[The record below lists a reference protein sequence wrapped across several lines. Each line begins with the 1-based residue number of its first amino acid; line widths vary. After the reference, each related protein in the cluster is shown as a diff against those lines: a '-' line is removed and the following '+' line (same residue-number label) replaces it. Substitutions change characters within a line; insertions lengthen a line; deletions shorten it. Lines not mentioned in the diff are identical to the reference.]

1 MLHRC
6 LGAGVSLVLVLAF
19 AAAAATAAAAEDF
32 PPISAE
38 ERALAAVPGEPNAPA
53 VVIFR
58 GGAFRMMGTRGSEA
72 SSLLAVRVRIK
83 VLTEAGKEHGDVK
96 IGHSSWVRLGGFE
109 GRTILPDGTVVPL
122 PKEAAFKR
130 TASRSRR
137 LYVTSV
143 AFPSVQVGAI
153 LDYKY
158 ELRWD
163 SPLMLEPWVFQDRL
177 PVLHSE
183 IVYEV
188 PSVLRA
194 IGWSSDP
201 MQVGIKSETAKTA
214 TGTRIRVWAD
224 RLPAVP
230 DEVDSLP
237 LGDMAARQILLP
249 AGFSLGV
256 HLFDT
261 WPSACEFFYMSY
273 ETARHRSAAAERRA
287 RALAAQAAAPPTA
300 PRPAAAPAVLKTG
313 SGAAGTAGT
322 AGAVGASNGPAT
334 AATPQPSLQRRQ
346 ALAIFEFVRDEI
358 ATVEGGHVG
367 LSEYSN
373 VDSVLD
379 SRRGLPA
386 EKALLLQ
393 AMLAAVGIESRLVWA
408 ADREGGSIDLR
419 LPNPAWFDRVLVAA
433 DVDGRRVFL
442 DPCDRA
448 LAFGHL
454 DPGYEGT
461 AAVLYDHKKPENI
474 VLPES
479 PFSDN
484 LRQAKL
490 DLELDAGGRAAGRGT
505 LTLLGHPAFRR
516 TRWQGDA
523 ASTTEAWSK
532 WLRERFPG
540 FDVAEVTASESLD
553 PPRVEVSW
561 SLSQHPEEALG
572 DQATIVASR
581 PLGPVRQ
588 RFPQGLKRRTAVV
601 LDFPEREEVELTLHW
616 AAGWQP
622 DVVPRAVNYQIAA
635 GAVVSKVEVDAA
647 KNQLVYRR
655 RFDLVHRKATTAEQ
669 FAQVQVLFEEAQK
682 SDAQALVLAHH

>member
-6 LGAGVSLVLVLAF
+6 LGAGVSLALVLTF
-19 AAAAATAAAAEDF
+19 AAAAAAEEF
-32 PPISAE
+32 PPITAE
-38 ERALAAVPGEPNAPA
+38 ERSLAAVPGEPNAPA

-58 GGAFRMMGTRGSEA
+58 DGAFRMMGARGSEA
-72 SSLLAVRVRIK
+72 SSLLTVRVRIK
-83 VLTEAGKEHGDVK
+83 ILTDAGKEHGDVK
-96 IGHSSWVRLGGFE
+96 IGHSSWVRLRGFE
-109 GRTILPDGTVVPL
+109 GRTTLPDGTVVPL

-143 AFPSVQVGAI
+143 AFPAVQVGAI
-153 LDYKY
+153 LDYRY

-163 SPLMLEPWVFQDRL
+163 SPLMLEPWIFQDRL
-177 PVLHSE
+177 PVLHAE

-194 IGWSSDP
+194 TGWSSDP
-201 MQVGIKSETAKTA
+201 MHVGIKSETARTA
-214 TGTRIRVWAD
+214 TGTRVRVWAD

-230 DEVDSLP
+230 DEVDSVP
-237 LGDMAARQILLP
+237 LRDMAARQILLP
-249 AGFSLGV
+249 ASFSIGV
-256 HLFDT
+256 GQHLFDS
-261 WPSACEFFYMSY
+261 WPSACDFFYMSY
-273 ETARHRSAAAERRA
+273 ETARHRNAAAERQA
-287 RALAAQAAAPPTA
+287 RALAA
-300 PRPAAAPAVLKTG
+300 RAAAPA
-313 SGAAGTAGT
+313 SA
-322 AGAVGASNGPAT
+322 
-334 AATPQPSLQRRQ
+334 PQPSLQRRQ

-358 ATVEGGHVG
+358 ANLEGGHVG
-367 LSEYSN
+367 LSEYAN

-393 AMLAAVGIESRLVWA
+393 AMLAAVGIPSRLVWA
-408 ADREGGSIDLR
+408 ADREGGSVDLR

-461 AAVLYDHKKPENI
+461 SAVLYDHDKPENI

-490 DLELDAGGRAAGRGT
+490 DLKVDAGGRASGRGT

-540 FDVAEVTASESLD
+540 FDVADVTASESLD
-553 PPRVEVSW
+553 PPRVEVAW

-588 RFPQGLKRRTAVV
+588 RFPQGLKRRTPVA
-601 LDFPEREEVELTLHW
+601 LDFPEREEMELTLHW

-622 DVVPRAVNYQIAA
+622 EVVPRAVSYQIAA
-635 GAVVSKVEVDAA
+635 GAVVAKVEVDAA
-647 KNQLVYRR
+647 KGTLVYRR
-655 RFDLVHRKATTAEQ
+655 RFDLMHRQATTPEQ
-669 FAQVQVLFEEAQK
+669 FAQMQALFEEAQK
-682 SDAQALVLAHH
+682 SDAQALVLARH

>member
-6 LGAGVSLVLVLAF
+6 LGVGVSLALVLTF
-19 AAAAATAAAAEDF
+19 AAAAAAEGF
-32 PPISAE
+32 PPVTAE
-38 ERALAAVPGEPNAPA
+38 ERSLAAVPGEPNAPA
-53 VVIFR
+53 VVISR
-58 GGAFRMMGTRGSEA
+58 DGAFRMMGARGNEA
-72 SSLLAVRVRIK
+72 SSLLAVRVRLKI
-83 VLTEAGKEHGDVK
+83 LTEAGKEHGDVK
-96 IGHSSWVRLGGFE
+96 IGHSSWVRLQGFE
-109 GRTILPDGTVVPL
+109 GRTTLPDGTVVPL

-143 AFPSVQVGAI
+143 AFPAVQVGAI

-163 SPLMLEPWVFQDRL
+163 SPLLLEPWIFQDRL

-188 PSVLRA
+188 PSALQA
-194 IGWSSDP
+194 TAWSSDP
-201 MQVGIKSETAKTA
+201 MRVGIKSETARTA
-214 TGTRIRVWAD
+214 TGTRVRAWAD
-224 RLPAVP
+224 QLPAVP
-230 DEVDSLP
+230 DEADGLP
-237 LGDMAARQILLP
+237 LRDMAARHILLP
-249 AGFSLGV
+249 ARFSSGPTLER
-256 HLFDT
+256 LFDS
-261 WPSACEFFYMSY
+261 WPAACHFFFWSY
-273 ETARHRSAAAERRA
+273 ETARHRNGAAERQA
-287 RALAAQAAAPPTA
+287 RALAARAAAPA
-300 PRPAAAPAVLKTG
+300 SAARPAATPAVLKTA
-313 SGAAGTAGT
+313 SSAAGAAGA
-322 AGAVGASNGPAT
+322 PAT
-334 AATPQPSLQRRQ
+334 EAAPQPSLQRRQ
-346 ALAIFEFVRDEI
+346 ALAIFELVRDEV

-408 ADREGGSIDLR
+408 ADREGGLIDPR

-454 DPGYEGT
+454 DPAYEGT
-461 AAVLYDHKKPENI
+461 SAVLYDDKKPENI

-484 LRQAKL
+484 LRRAKL
-490 DLELDAGGRAAGRGT
+490 DLELDAGGRASGRGT

-561 SLSQHPEEALG
+561 KLSQHPEEALG
-572 DQATIVASR
+572 DQATLVASR

-588 RFPQGLKRRTAVV
+588 RFPQGLKRRTPVA

-622 DVVPRAVNYQIAA
+622 EVVPRAMDYQIAA
-635 GAVVSKVEVDAA
+635 GAVVAKVEVDAA
-647 KNQLVYRR
+647 KGTLVYRR
-655 RFDLVHRKATTAEQ
+655 RFDILHRKATTPEQ
-669 FAQVQVLFEEAQK
+669 FAQVQALFEEAQK
-682 SDAQALVLAHH
+682 SDAQPLVLAHH